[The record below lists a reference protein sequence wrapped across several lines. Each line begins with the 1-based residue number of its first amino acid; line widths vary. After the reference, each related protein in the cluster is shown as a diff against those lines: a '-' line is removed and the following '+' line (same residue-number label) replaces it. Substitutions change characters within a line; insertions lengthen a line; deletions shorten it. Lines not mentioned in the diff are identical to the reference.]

1 MGVWGGL
8 AVVKWGVR
16 SERAMPSIPS
26 SGGGDDDRW
35 DDENVKSDEEYDM
48 RGGVCGTHCGCVGGV
63 GRWKWERGLLNS
75 LSVSMESRGDSG
87 ESTLVLGSWK
97 LGRVERGL
105 EGVGMAL
112 TQRRE
117 DGGEE
122 YGSVEHCVRNTGFP
136 LREEGG
142 EVVVCSC
149 RGAFVRL
156 EKEGMCEHF
165 VSLGV
170 HCGACGEA
178 SRCSPPRRDGE
189 GVCVECGRRETREE
203 AGERKAASKLGRL
216 KARMAKTKSTVKTKI
231 KTKQKKRK
239 GKAD

>member
-1 MGVWGGL
+1 MTAGMTRTSSLTKSMTCGV
-8 AVVKWGVR
+8 
-16 SERAMPSIPS
+16 
-26 SGGGDDDRW
+26 
-35 DDENVKSDEEYDM
+35 
-48 RGGVCGTHCGCVGGV
+48 VCVGHTVGGV
-63 GRWKWERGLLNS
+63 GGDGNGREGCLSMLEDLNLLRQ
-75 LSVSMESRGDSG
+75 SR

-149 RGAFVRL
+149 RRTFVRL

-178 SRCSPPRRDGE
+178 SRCTHPRRDGE
-189 GVCVECGRRETREE
+189 GVCLECGRRETREE